1 MNKYEKYL
9 DMIEFID
16 AVLSGSEYAINE
28 YNRKKDI
35 RDKAYFYVKFNE
47 AINKEIGTRL
57 MAADNEKDKL
67 ILIFAEQLKSILEVK
82 KSNIEK
88 KYSDSDIDFLKQF
101 DGLDLTLEEACLVG
115 KRDEY
120 YNFFRLISYK
130 MGKTSRKLDKEI
142 DEEIQKL
149 NGDYTP
155 RLVWSFY
162 NKHKKGKKN

>member
-88 KYSDSDIDFLKQF
+88 NI
-101 DGLDLTLEEACLVG
+101 V
-115 KRDEY
+115 
-120 YNFFRLISYK
+120 
-130 MGKTSRKLDKEI
+130 
-142 DEEIQKL
+142 IQI
-149 NGDYTP
+149 
-155 RLVWSFY
+155 
-162 NKHKKGKKN
+162 

>member
-16 AVLSGSEYAINE
+16 VVLSGSEYAINE

-35 RDKAYFYVKFNE
+35 RDKTYFYMKFNE
-47 AINKEIGTRL
+47 AINKEICTRL

-67 ILIFAEQLKSILEVK
+67 ILIFEEQLKSILEIK
-82 KSNIEK
+82 KNNIEK
-88 KYSDSDIDFLKQF
+88 KYSNSDIQFLKQF
-101 DGLDLTLEEACLVG
+101 RGFDLTLEEACLVG

-120 YNFFRLISYK
+120 YNCLRLIGNK
-130 MGKTSRKLDKEI
+130 IGNISRKLDN
-142 DEEIQKL
+142 EIQTEINEL

-155 RLVWSFY
+155 RLVWNFY
-162 NKHKKGKKN
+162 NKHKKGRKS